1 MTVASGIFTFPST
14 GYYLVQYNL
23 LQQSTDG
30 VVRGYG
36 GGAIFATIDNG
47 STSYVTVAQ
56 CFGATPAISGT
67 SRMSNSCS
75 SIVDVTDTSNVK
87 VKFSTEMQDT
97 AMGTMGSTESNSTFM
112 TFLRLA
118 DT

>member
-1 MTVASGIFTFPST
+1 MIP
-14 GYYLVQYNL
+14 YLVQYNL

-30 VVRGYG
+30 TVRGYG
-36 GGAIFATIDNG
+36 GGAIFATVDN
-47 STSYVTVAQ
+47 SSYVTVSQ
-56 CFGATPAISGT
+56 TFGATPAISGT

-97 AMGTMGSTESNSTFM
+97 AMGTMGSTESNQTHM
-112 TFLRLA
+112 TFLRLG